1 MTTWKAFK
9 VDPTKL
15 YLLFIIKHNH
25 VYKHDRHISST
36 FVCWNWNC
44 NLSKQTMIAIND
56 SSNTRHF
63 RKTTN
68 NFTKHYLHNILISF
82 SIANKLKF
90 LHYPLQGNSRLEN
103 VSCREHFGNSVVDT
117 SMSLSFR
124 TDSYSRPRSEQ
135 GFQFRLFAAIN
146 KGRQLLYA

>member
-1 MTTWKAFK
+1 MAIELSWNTTCFAMTTWKAFK

-68 NFTKHYLHNILISF
+68 NFTKHYLHNIYFIFNCKQNKVFALSITREF
-82 SIANKLKF
+82 SVGECVMSGTFRKLRRGHIYE
-90 LHYPLQGNSRLEN
+90 L
-103 VSCREHFGNSVVDT
+103 V
-117 SMSLSFR
+117 
-124 TDSYSRPRSEQ
+124 
-135 GFQFRLFAAIN
+135 I
-146 KGRQLLYA
+146 